1 MYRLLHTAP
10 VLLALGA
17 GLVVGCNEASSP
29 SAKTSPASAP
39 AAAAS
44 SDEYVLTVEGMV

>member
-39 AAAAS
+39 ANA
-44 SDEYVLTVEGMV
+44 DEYVLTVEGMV

>member
-17 GLVVGCNEASSP
+17 GLVVGCNEVSSP
-29 SAKTSPASAP
+29 PSKSSSSSAP
-39 AAAAS
+39 AAAANP
-44 SDEYVLTVEGMV
+44 DEYVLTVEGMV